1 MKKLT
6 ALLMAL
12 CMVFALTACGST
24 TEDASD
30 TADDTSAAETEDS
43 TEETEDADTAETE
56 EADAESE
63 ADAEEEGDAEEAEDT
78 SSEAE
83 VTLNVF
89 IAASL
94 NNAFEELKANY
105 EAEHPNVTITLNAAS
120 SGTLLTQ
127 IQEGYDCDIF
137 FSASTKEIDQ
147 LEEEGRIVDGTRTDL
162 LKNEVVVITWQG
174 SGTTVTGLDN
184 LSEAASIALADGSV
198 PVGRYTRTALQA
210 SGVLDSSLTASDI
223 TTAEVSE
230 ALGGVEINE
239 CANVSAVLQAV
250 AEGSN
255 EVGTVYYSDA
265 YSEIDRIEILE
276 HVSTD
281 LTGNI
286 IYPVAQITPLDES
299 AVSEEQ
305 TAAAEEF
312 LAYITSDE
320 AMEVFTTY
328 MFLDNR

>member
-24 TEDASD
+24 TEDTSD
-30 TADDTSAAETEDS
+30 TTDTDATATETED
-43 TEETEDADTAETE
+43 TAEETEDADAAETE
-56 EADAESE
+56 EADAE
-63 ADAEEEGDAEEAEDT
+63 EAEDT
-78 SSEAE
+78 DTEEEAEETSSDVE

-174 SGTTVTGLDN
+174 SGTTVTGLDS

-210 SGVLDSSLTASDI
+210 TGVLDSSLTASDI

-286 IYPVAQITPLDES
+286 IYPVAQVAPLDES

>member
-24 TEDASD
+24 TEDTSD
-30 TADDTSAAETEDS
+30 TTDTDATATETED
-43 TEETEDADTAETE
+43 TAEETEDADAAETE
-56 EADAESE
+56 EADAEE
-63 ADAEEEGDAEEAEDT
+63 AGDTDTEEEAEET
-78 SSEAE
+78 SSDVE

-210 SGVLDSSLTASDI
+210 TGVLDSSLTASDI

-286 IYPVAQITPLDES
+286 IYPVAQIVPLDES

>member
-1 MKKLT
+1 MKKLI

-24 TEDASD
+24 TEDTSE
-30 TADDTSAAETEDS
+30 TADDGTAAETE
-43 TEETEDADTAETE
+43 EDAEETAETE
-56 EADAESE
+56 EADTA
-63 ADAEEEGDAEEAEDT
+63 EAEDADVADEASDSEEET
-78 SSEAE
+78 EDVSSDAE

-184 LSEAASIALADGSV
+184 LSDASSIALADGSV

-210 SGVLDSSLTASDI
+210 TGVLDSDLTAADI

-281 LTGNI
+281 LTGDI
-286 IYPVAQITPLDES
+286 IYPVAQIVPLDES

-312 LAYITSDE
+312 LAYIQSDE

>member
-12 CMVFALTACGST
+12 CMIFALTACGNT
-24 TEDASD
+24 TEDTSD
-30 TADDTSAAETEDS
+30 TTDTDATATETED
-43 TEETEDADTAETE
+43 TAEETEDAD
-56 EADAESE
+56 
-63 ADAEEEGDAEEAEDT
+63 AEEAGDTDTEEEAEET
-78 SSEAE
+78 SSDVE

-174 SGTTVTGLDN
+174 SGTTVTGLDS

-210 SGVLDSSLTASDI
+210 TGVLDSSLTASDI

-286 IYPVAQITPLDES
+286 IYPVAQIVPLDES

>member
-1 MKKLT
+1 MKKLI

-12 CMVFALTACGST
+12 CMVFSLTACGSSA
-24 TEDASD
+24 EDTSD
-30 TADDTSAAETEDS
+30 TADTDATATETED
-43 TEETEDADTAETE
+43 TAEETEVADAAEAEDADTEAETE
-56 EADAESE
+56 EAEDETE
-63 ADAEEEGDAEEAEDT
+63 AT
-78 SSEAE
+78 SSDVE

-174 SGTTVTGLDN
+174 SGTTVTGLDS

-286 IYPVAQITPLDES
+286 IYPVAQVAPLDES

>member
-12 CMVFALTACGST
+12 CMVLALTACGST

-30 TADDTSAAETEDS
+30 TTDDTSAT
-43 TEETEDADTAETE
+43 ETEDAAEEAEDVDAAETE
-56 EADAESE
+56 EADAEE
-63 ADAEEEGDAEEAEDT
+63 AGDTDAEEETEDT
-78 SSEAE
+78 SSDVE

-184 LSEAASIALADGSV
+184 LGEAASIALADGSV

-286 IYPVAQITPLDES
+286 IYPVAQIAPLDES

-312 LAYITSDE
+312 LTYITSDE

>member
-24 TEDASD
+24 TEDTSD
-30 TADDTSAAETEDS
+30 TTDTDATATETED
-43 TEETEDADTAETE
+43 TAEETEDADAAETE
-56 EADAESE
+56 EADAEE
-63 ADAEEEGDAEEAEDT
+63 AGDTDTEEEAEET
-78 SSEAE
+78 SSDVE

-210 SGVLDSSLTASDI
+210 TGVLDSSLTASDI

-255 EVGTVYYSDA
+255 EVGTIYYSDA

-286 IYPVAQITPLDES
+286 IYPVAQIVPLDES

>member
-1 MKKLT
+1 MKKLA

-12 CMVFALTACGST
+12 CMVLALTACGST
-24 TEDASD
+24 TEDTAD
-30 TADDTSAAETEDS
+30 TADTDATATETED
-43 TEETEDADTAETE
+43 TAEETEDADAAETE
-56 EADAESE
+56 EADAEE
-63 ADAEEEGDAEEAEDT
+63 AEATDTEEEAEET
-78 SSEAE
+78 SSDVE
-83 VTLNVF
+83 VTLNAF

-174 SGTTVTGLDN
+174 SSTTVTGLDS

-210 SGVLDSSLTASDI
+210 TGVLDSSLTASDI

-286 IYPVAQITPLDES
+286 IYPVAQVVPLDES

-320 AMEVFTTY
+320 AMEIFTTY